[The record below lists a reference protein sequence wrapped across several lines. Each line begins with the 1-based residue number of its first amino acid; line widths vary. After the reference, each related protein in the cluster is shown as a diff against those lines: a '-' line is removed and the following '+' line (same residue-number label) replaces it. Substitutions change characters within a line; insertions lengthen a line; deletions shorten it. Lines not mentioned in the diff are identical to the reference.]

1 MSKLQLDNLG
11 KLYRIY
17 PTPRDRLLELLS
29 GKQRHQEHWA
39 LKKVTLDVAKG
50 EAVGIIGNNG
60 AGKSTLLQLITGTI
74 VPSTGQVSYHGRLT
88 AILELGTG
96 FHPDFT
102 GQDNLYYAGTLMG
115 ISREEIESRYEQ
127 IVSFSEL
134 GAAISQPLK
143 TYSTGMV
150 VRLAFSL
157 VTMVDPDILI
167 VDEALAVGDRNFQK
181 KCIERMIEIQHSGT
195 TILFC
200 SHSMHHIMQFCD
212 RALWLDKGDVRAIG
226 EVSEVVN
233 QYIAENS
240 QDSKFGDV
248 AAESELEAETE
259 IKTSSAMG
267 NAPDL
272 HCRVKALTLLPST
285 HVKRGEPITI
295 DMQFTIFRH
304 DRYVLGI
311 AVDRKE
317 TLFRLV
323 AETSLENGLAS
334 VELKPGDYSVKMELD
349 TELFRSGIYILY
361 AGLLHDSLMTIEDFI
376 EIELNIVDRDPI
388 KSPSLV
394 RGSIDWD
401 VEGSF
406 FKPKKIN

>member
-1 MSKLQLDNLG
+1 
-11 KLYRIY
+11 
-17 PTPRDRLLELLS
+17 
-29 GKQRHQEHWA
+29 
-39 LKKVTLDVAKG
+39 
-50 EAVGIIGNNG
+50 
-60 AGKSTLLQLITGTI
+60 
-74 VPSTGQVSYHGRLT
+74 
-88 AILELGTG
+88 
-96 FHPDFT
+96 
-102 GQDNLYYAGTLMG
+102 
-115 ISREEIESRYEQ
+115 
-127 IVSFSEL
+127 
-134 GAAISQPLK
+134 
-143 TYSTGMV
+143 
-150 VRLAFSL
+150 
-157 VTMVDPDILI
+157 
-167 VDEALAVGDRNFQK
+167 
-181 KCIERMIEIQHSGT
+181 
-195 TILFC
+195 
-200 SHSMHHIMQFCD
+200 MQFCD

-248 AAESELEAETE
+248 AAESELETEAETE